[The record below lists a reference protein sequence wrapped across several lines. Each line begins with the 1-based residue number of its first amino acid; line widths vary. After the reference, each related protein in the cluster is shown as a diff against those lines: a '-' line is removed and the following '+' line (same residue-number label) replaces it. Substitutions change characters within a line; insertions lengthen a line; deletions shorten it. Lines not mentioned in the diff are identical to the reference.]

1 MEFVQQTTALSH
13 MIEIKPIQLH
23 QIDEVKR
30 LILAVCNEIFQLP
43 EEVVRRFDPMSDIDD
58 VDSHYFENG
67 GIFLVLIDEG
77 RVVGSGAIRRLND
90 DICELKRMWLLNEYR
105 GRGLG
110 HKMAQILLE
119 FANNT
124 GYKKIRLDLLNPQKQ
139 TQAIEFYK
147 RMGFY
152 AIAPYNDSFCTVFME
167 KLLYGQS
174 SGSGFENIPDNR

>member
-1 MEFVQQTTALSH
+1 

-30 LILAVCNEIFQLP
+30 LILAICDEIFQLP
-43 EEVVRRFDPMSDIDD
+43 EDVVKRFDSMSDIDD
-58 VDSHYFENG
+58 VHSHYFDNG
-67 GIFLVLIDEG
+67 GIFLVLIDAG
-77 RVVGSGAIRRLND
+77 QVVGSGAIRRLND
-90 DICELKRMWLLNEYR
+90 DICELKRMWFINEYR

-110 HKMAQILLE
+110 MKMAQVLLE
-119 FANNT
+119 FARNQ

-139 TQAIEFYK
+139 TQAIELYK

-167 KLLYGQS
+167 KLL
-174 SGSGFENIPDNR
+174 